1 MILCS
6 QVWGRAANQTFF
18 FSIYFD
24 VHGFFY
30 YLHDRVIDAIMRIV

>member
-24 VHGFFY
+24 VHDFFY
-30 YLHDRVIDAIMRIV
+30 YLHNRVIDASMRII